1 MKSRIISDLC
11 GNRYYIEEE
20 RDIEGVFLEVSEIV
34 TIDGKEMKTYLCD
47 VGHPFSAPDDE
58 ILDDIYD
65 LKAKFVKD

>member
-47 VGHPFSAPDDE
+47 VGQPFSATDDE
-58 ILDDIYD
+58 ILDDIDD
-65 LKAKFVKD
+65 LKSKFVKD